1 MRHWT
6 FLNVG
11 LPIEFQLQTFHISI
25 RWRLPFCIIQLGQC
39 MSVTP
44 DGGDYNARVLIYSM
58 FFISQKFGPR
68 YGPKLYMIIIKRS
81 DVAWNDSLC
90 LTVWL
95 STLPPPL
102 FVCVC
107 VGSYFLSLVKL
118 LLDFGSGQQ
127 RNGRNWHYW
136 SSPPIPPPPSLKKE
150 KKKEQYDPYKNINI
164 SQKQETW
171 LWPFFSFFKLS
182 NVKCTLLL
190 GQDATEIEANFF
202 FSNVILQRVKFPL
215 AANHLM
221 RSKGISNQLES
232 KKDAN
237 KTKLY
242 MMAIV
247 RFDGHISRGD

>member
-1 MRHWT
+1 MGGIITHGFWFIRCFSFRRSLDRDMGRSSIWSS
-6 FLNVG
+6 LN
-11 LPIEFQLQTFHISI
+11 E
-25 RWRLPFCIIQLGQC
+25 
-39 MSVTP
+39 VTL
-44 DGGDYNARVLIYSM
+44 RETT
-58 FFISQKFGPR
+58 
-68 YGPKLYMIIIKRS
+68 LY
-81 DVAWNDSLC
+81 
-90 LTVWL
+90 VWL
-95 STLPPPL
+95 SDCPPPPL
-102 FVCVC
+102 FGCVC

-171 LWPFFSFFKLS
+171 LWPFFSCFKLS
-182 NVKCTLLL
+182 NVKCNLLL

>member
-1 MRHWT
+1 
-6 FLNVG
+6 
-11 LPIEFQLQTFHISI
+11 
-25 RWRLPFCIIQLGQC
+25 

-118 LLDFGSGQQ
+118 LLDFGCGQQ
-127 RNGRNWHYW
+127 RNGRNWHRW

-202 FSNVILQRVKFPL
+202 FECHFTTRQVSTGRKPFDEIKRNFKPIGKQKGRKQNKIVYDGNSSFWRTHFERWLNWAARSIDDVITLRYTCCDL
-215 AANHLM
+215 L
-221 RSKGISNQLES
+221 
-232 KKDAN
+232 
-237 KTKLY
+237 
-242 MMAIV
+242 
-247 RFDGHISRGD
+247 